1 MRHGICVKMASNY
14 PPRPP
19 MPASHRPAQVLH
31 IPADYQ
37 SPEHSGTVG
46 NLEWPYPGF
55 CLITINAEDV
65 AVIVVNIDAVVHR
78 VIFCEYQFHCYQ
90 SFQLKWR

>member
-19 MPASHRPAQVLH
+19 MPASRRPVQVLH

-37 SPEHSGTVG
+37 SPEHSGIVG
-46 NLEWPYPGF
+46 NLEWSVSRILPDHNQCGGCSRYSG
-55 CLITINAEDV
+55 
-65 AVIVVNIDAVVHR
+65 
-78 VIFCEYQFHCYQ
+78 
-90 SFQLKWR
+90 